1 MPPLLNAAELES
13 IFYRGFPGSTAGSMV
28 VEELGDDTIRMRMK
42 VSEGNLRPGATLSGP
57 TLFTL
62 ADTVAWLLTV
72 AHLGPGRDAVTSS
85 VTVNY
90 LRRPQLADLL
100 GEGRLLKLGRRL
112 SVVDVLIYSEG
123 SPDPVVQAAV
133 TYAPV

>member
-1 MPPLLNAAELES
+1 MPPLLNATELES
-13 IFYRGFPGSTAGSMV
+13 FFYEGFPMSSEGSVV
-28 VEELGDDTIRMRMK
+28 VEDLGDDTIRIRMK
-42 VSEGNLRPGATLSGP
+42 VGEGNLRPGATLSGP

-85 VTVNY
+85 MTINY

-100 GEGRLLKLGRRL
+100 GEGRLLKLGKRL
-112 SVVDVLIYSEG
+112 SVVDVLVYSEG
-123 SPDPVVQAAV
+123 SPDPVVQATV

>member
-13 IFYRGFPGSTAGSMV
+13 FFYEGFPMSAAGSIV
-28 VEELGDDTIRMRMK
+28 VEELGDDDIRIRMR
-42 VSEGNLRPGATLSGP
+42 VGEGNLRPGATLSGP

-72 AHLGPGRDAVTSS
+72 AHLGPGRDAVTASM
-85 VTVNY
+85 TINY

-100 GEGRLLKLGRRL
+100 GEGRLLKLGSRF
-112 SVVDVLIYSEG
+112 SVVDVLVYSEG
-123 SPDPVVQAAV
+123 SPDPVVQASV